1 MKVVAIQGSPRHGG
15 NTEIVLEAV
24 LAGLADK
31 TSIDVTLIHA
41 AGKKISGCV
50 ECFTCQTVSD
60 SPGCAIEDDMG
71 EVYATLLDADLA
83 ILASPVFAW
92 GVTAQLKAVLD
103 RLYACFKFGETPP
116 RCLLAGK
123 QMALVVTAGG
133 APSDGADLCESMYKS
148 LVTFGEAVDRGRLIC
163 PLLKDPGQTRRD
175 TALLERARKFGA
187 SLA

>member
-1 MKVVAIQGSPRHGG
+1 VKVVAIQGSPRRGG

-31 TSIDVTLIHA
+31 TDTEVILIHA

-60 SPGCAIEDDMG
+60 GPGCAIEDDMG
-71 EVYATLLDADLA
+71 EVYTALLDADLA
-83 ILASPVFAW
+83 IIASPVFCW
-92 GVTAQLKAVLD
+92 GFTAQLKAVLD

-133 APSDGADLCESMYKS
+133 DAADLCEKMYET
-148 LVTFGEAVDRGRLIC
+148 LVAFGGTVDRGRLIC
-163 PLLKDPGQTRRD
+163 PFLKEPSDTRRD
-175 TALLERARKFGA
+175 AALLERARKFGA